1 MNTFIEDY
9 YLSNEINKNNF
20 DSYSKNNS
28 YQNSSETYT
37 TYSNSNNYISQN
49 IILNISQNK
58 KKGGSF
64 PLNFLDAKNNF
75 EHSQLKNSTQNI
87 ILYSLNTFNNLTILN
102 YENKKDKLTQHI
114 ILKSLK
120 SKEEENIKKINN
132 DKNENNNNYTNTN
145 IILNSNSIIKLISSD
160 DKISKNFPVEYL
172 NEIISDLCYNLYHS
186 KINLER
192 IKFNQQGKFFQMRM
206 SLFNFILHLG
216 MNSPI
221 SEGTI
226 FLTYNIFD
234 KYISVQS
241 TDNDELILI
250 IISSFCLA
258 TKYIESCIPNL
269 DELCCVC
276 NNKYTK
282 EQMIKCELNIMEKLD
297 YNISRP
303 TIFDLFQFI
312 KIIKN
317 MTPKEYNLGLFIF
330 EMFIISGQ
338 ALKYNSLIIIEAVYL
353 LILETTGKE
362 RIYLNLYTYFVNR
375 DIDKNKYNED
385 INNCLLDIKNECLHV
400 KDKNFEYLIKKFESE
415 KYQKISVDFQLL

>member
-258 TKYIESCIPNL
+258 TKYIESCMPNL

-282 EQMIKCELNIMEKLD
+282 DQMIKCELNIMEKLD

-375 DIDKNKYNED
+375 DIDINKYNED

>member
-120 SKEEENIKKINN
+120 NKEEENIKKINN

-145 IILNSNSIIKLISSD
+145 IILNSNSIIKLISSN

-192 IKFNQQGKFFQMRM
+192 IKFNQQEKFFQMRM

-258 TKYIESCIPNL
+258 TKYIESCMPNL

-282 EQMIKCELNIMEKLD
+282 DQMIKCELNIMEKLD

-375 DIDKNKYNED
+375 DIDINKYNED

>member
-120 SKEEENIKKINN
+120 NKEEENIKKINN

-145 IILNSNSIIKLISSD
+145 IILNSNSIIKLISSN

-192 IKFNQQGKFFQMRM
+192 IKFNQQEKFFQMRM

-282 EQMIKCELNIMEKLD
+282 DQMIKCELNIMEKLD

-375 DIDKNKYNED
+375 DIDINKYNED

>member
-145 IILNSNSIIKLISSD
+145 IILNSNSIIKLISSN

-362 RIYLNLYTYFVNR
+362 RIYLNLYNYFVNR

>member
-145 IILNSNSIIKLISSD
+145 IILNSNSIIKLISSN

-192 IKFNQQGKFFQMRM
+192 IKFNQQEKFFQMRM

-282 EQMIKCELNIMEKLD
+282 DQMIKCELNIMEKLD

-375 DIDKNKYNED
+375 DIDINKYNED

>member
-1 MNTFIEDY
+1 MNNTLIEDY
-9 YLSNEINKNNF
+9 YLFKEVNKNNF

-28 YQNSSETYT
+28 IQNSSETYI
-37 TYSNSNNYISQN
+37 TYSNSNNYISQDHL
-49 IILNISQNK
+49 LNISQNE
-58 KKGGSF
+58 KKGASL
-64 PLNFLDAKNNF
+64 PINFVDTKNNF
-75 EHSQLKNSTQNI
+75 EHSQLKKYTQNI

-120 SKEEENIKKINN
+120 NKEEENIKNNN
-132 DKNENNNNYTNTN
+132 DKSESNKCYTKTN
-145 IILNSNSIIKLISSD
+145 KTLNSNSIIKLISSNY
-160 DKISKNFPVEYL
+160 KISKNFPLEYM

-186 KINLER
+186 KIKIER
-192 IKFNQQGKFFQMRM
+192 IKFNQQEKFFKMRM
-206 SLFNFILHLG
+206 SLFNFILHLS

-241 TDNDELILI
+241 TDNNELLLI

-269 DELCCVC
+269 DELCCIC

-282 EQMIKCELNIMEKLD
+282 EQMFKCELNIMEKLD

-330 EMFIISGQ
+330 EMLIISGQ
-338 ALKYNSLIIIEAVYL
+338 VLKYNNLIIIEAVYL

-362 RIYLNLYTYFVNR
+362 RIYLSLYNYFVNR
-375 DIDKNKYNED
+375 DIDINKYNED
-385 INNCLLDIKNECLHV
+385 INNCLLDIKNECLHI
-400 KDKNFEYLIKKFESE
+400 KDKNYKYLIKKFESE

>member
-145 IILNSNSIIKLISSD
+145 IILNSNSIIKLISSN

-375 DIDKNKYNED
+375 DIDINKYNED